1 MPKPSKKAKGSGPSH
16 EGRRFNEDSLAQ
28 LTSKIDRSLGGKD
41 QKRKQPPTNG
51 SDKQQ
56 PKRQRGPE
64 HGQSKRGPK
73 DRRED
78 QGALLAEI
86 KALGGDEK
94 DLELINEVDS
104 EDEDYVKDSKRPVDK
119 RLKEELA
126 ALSKELGFAKIE
138 PEAASDADEGEE
150 EEEEDDGGDDGGDDD
165 DEEDEA
171 EEDEAEGGAHARNG
185 SRKPGGMT
193 FEPLADW
200 HSAGLRS
207 LPGPTSDQLSPFM
220 GSVESLKQHAK
231 ALLEEDAG
239 TYRTSVFASSS
250 HKFLSTIMSSGTLND
265 KVSALTLAIQ
275 ESPVHNIR
283 AFDALMS
290 LASKKSRA
298 QAIGAIG
305 ALIDLLG
312 PGTLLPSNRRLRPFQ
327 NQSGLLGALQ
337 RNSVKSW
344 NPSQSLPGKVTG
356 AHLIAWIYEDWL
368 KETYF
373 KIIQLL
379 EAWCSDE
386 IEYSRM
392 KAVDFVYGLLKDK
405 PEQESNLLTLLVNK
419 LGDRDRKIASRAS
432 YLLLQL
438 QVSHPGMKP
447 IIVRTVEQDVLLHP
461 SQDTRSKY
469 YAINTLNQT
478 ILSSKEPSVAESLI
492 RIYFDLFVTLLKAGK
507 LGFGG
512 TQIDSGDADKTEN
525 NPAKPKR
532 KPKGERAA
540 NKSGKTGAPK
550 PPVPETEAAD
560 KLVSA
565 ILTGVNRAAPFVDAN
580 DAIMETH
587 LDTLFKIA
595 HSANFNT
602 GMQALLLIQHL
613 SAARNLANDRFYR
626 TLYESLLDPRLVTSS
641 KQALYLNLL
650 LRALKSDVDVRRVKA
665 FAKRMLQVAGLHQP
679 PFVCG
684 LLYVISHLRQTFPDL
699 STLVEE
705 PEMSIFDDEASKER
719 PQYDGRKRNP
729 EHSNAQRSC
738 LWEMIPTQ
746 THFHPS
752 VSVFAASLLDKSRK
766 VPKPDLES
774 HSLIRFLD
782 KFVYRNPKSTDSLR
796 GASIMQPLRATKDL
810 GDIWL
815 GSRGAG
821 ATAPPVNSAA
831 FWKQKV
837 GDVAA
842 EDIFFHEYFQ
852 HASREPKQV
861 KKEGANDEEENAE
874 DEIWEALVS
883 AQPDIDDD
891 ASDVGFDDLD
901 EVDMASEDG
910 SSPALSLDS
919 DMEDD
924 KVMAGSDD
932 EAGDEEGLVAVG
944 EDEEGEEEAED
955 EEKGK
960 KKSRRKAF
968 KDLPM
973 FASVDDYAELLAGEE
988 EGM

>member
-1 MPKPSKKAKGSGPSH
+1 
-16 EGRRFNEDSLAQ
+16 
-28 LTSKIDRSLGGKD
+28 
-41 QKRKQPPTNG
+41 
-51 SDKQQ
+51 
-56 PKRQRGPE
+56 
-64 HGQSKRGPK
+64 
-73 DRRED
+73 
-78 QGALLAEI
+78 
-86 KALGGDEK
+86 
-94 DLELINEVDS
+94 
-104 EDEDYVKDSKRPVDK
+104 
-119 RLKEELA
+119 
-126 ALSKELGFAKIE
+126 
-138 PEAASDADEGEE
+138 
-150 EEEEDDGGDDGGDDD
+150 
-165 DEEDEA
+165 
-171 EEDEAEGGAHARNG
+171 
-185 SRKPGGMT
+185 
-193 FEPLADW
+193 
-200 HSAGLRS
+200 
-207 LPGPTSDQLSPFM
+207 M

-239 TYRTSVFASSS
+239 KYRTSVFASSS
-250 HKFLSTIMSSGTLND
+250 HKFLSTIMSSGTLTD

-275 ESPVHNIR
+275 ESPVHNTR
-283 AFDALMS
+283 AFDALMA

-305 ALIDLLG
+305 ALVDLLG
-312 PGTLLPSNRRLRPFQ
+312 PGTLLPSNRRLRTFQ
-327 NQSGLLGALQ
+327 SQPGLLGALQ

-344 NPSQSLPGKVTG
+344 NPSQRLPGKVTG

-447 IIVRTVEQDVLLHP
+447 IIVRTIEQDILLNP
-461 SQDTRSKY
+461 SQDARSKY

-492 RIYFDLFVTLLKAGK
+492 RIYFDIFVTLLKAGN

-512 TQIDSGDADKTEN
+512 TQIDSGDANEAKDI
-525 NPAKPKR
+525 PAKQNG

-540 NKSGKTGAPK
+540 NKSGKTGPSK

-565 ILTGVNRAAPFVDAN
+565 ILTGVNRAAPFVGAN
-580 DAIMETH
+580 DAMYVNPQMPVSVPKLTFNSMETH
-587 LDTLFKIA
+587 LNTLFKIA

-684 LLYVISHLRQTFPDL
+684 LLYVISHLRETFPDL

-705 PEMSIFDDEASKER
+705 PETSVFDDEASKEQ

-738 LWEMIPTQ
+738 LWEM
-746 THFHPS
+746 
-752 VSVFAASLLDKSRK
+752 VSWIAVCICCVSLTRSSRFLLKRTFTRLSASLRL
-766 VPKPDLES
+766 LCW
-774 HSLIRFLD
+774 
-782 KFVYRNPKSTDSLR
+782 T
-796 GASIMQPLRATKDL
+796 RAGRCQSPTWK
-810 GDIWL
+810 
-815 GSRGAG
+815 
-821 ATAPPVNSAA
+821 AT
-831 FWKQKV
+831 
-837 GDVAA
+837 
-842 EDIFFHEYFQ
+842 
-852 HASREPKQV
+852 R
-861 KKEGANDEEENAE
+861 
-874 DEIWEALVS
+874 
-883 AQPDIDDD
+883 
-891 ASDVGFDDLD
+891 
-901 EVDMASEDG
+901 
-910 SSPALSLDS
+910 
-919 DMEDD
+919 
-924 KVMAGSDD
+924 
-932 EAGDEEGLVAVG
+932 
-944 EDEEGEEEAED
+944 
-955 EEKGK
+955 
-960 KKSRRKAF
+960 
-968 KDLPM
+968 
-973 FASVDDYAELLAGEE
+973 
-988 EGM
+988 